1 MNSVHDKEYKT
12 QLSDFFRNLGEEVD
26 DSINIYKVELTNFF
40 ASLRPAVDIATR
52 AQAELDRI
60 AATRFSVFG
69 YFRERETDLSRI
81 FADLLDPSG
90 SHGQGDSFLRLFVA
104 ELTRQEN
111 GWPNKLGGVLP
122 NVSLDGCKT
131 HLEFWTG
138 KGGGSDEK
146 KGRIDIVL
154 EIPYEEFW
162 IGIENKPWAGD
173 QKGQISHYLDT
184 LRKKSRKKNA
194 RMLYLSGDGTEPS
207 EDAWEGSDDK
217 KRDRSLCLTIPYRQ
231 NSDER
236 LSLENW
242 LQQCWEQCEAERVR
256 WFLKDLLEYIKSQF
270 ENSAHTE
277 PENGENKA

>member
-1 MNSVHDKEYKT
+1 MNSVHDEEHKT
-12 QLSDFFRNLGEEVD
+12 QLSDFFRNLGGEVD
-26 DSINIYKVELTNFF
+26 DSINAYKAGLANFF
-40 ASLRPAVDIATR
+40 ASLSPAVDIATR

-60 AATRFSVFG
+60 EATRFSIFG

-81 FADLLDPSG
+81 FADLLNPSG
-90 SHGQGDSFLRLFVA
+90 SHGQGDSFLRIFVA

-111 GWPNKLGGVLP
+111 GWPNKLGGFFP
-122 NVSLDGCKT
+122 NLSLNECKT
-131 HLEFWTG
+131 HLEFGTG

-146 KGRIDIVL
+146 EGRIDIVL
-154 EIPYEEFW
+154 EIPYEEEDDVFW

-194 RMLYLSGDGTEPS
+194 GMLYLSGDGTEPS
-207 EDAWEGSDDK
+207 EYAWEGSDDK
-217 KRDRSLCLTIPYRQ
+217 KRERDFCLTVPYRQ

-236 LSLENW
+236 PSLENW
-242 LQQCWEQCEAERVR
+242 LQQCREQCEAERVR

-270 ENSAHTE
+270 
-277 PENGENKA
+277 